1 METTGCRRA
10 GFFIRLVAYLVDSLI
25 LWLASYLAGATGLNR
40 FWVSFLLGAA
50 YFTYFFSTT
59 GQTLG
64 KRLLGLRV
72 VRVDGELL
80 NLTTGLTRYL
90 GYLISG
96 FLLFFGFLMI
106 AVDKDCQGLHDKL
119 AGTFVVKE

>member
-1 METTGCRRA
+1 METTGSRKA
-10 GFFIRLVAYLVDSLI
+10 GFFIRLAAYLVDSLI
-25 LWLASYLAGATGLNR
+25 LWLVSYLVGATGLNR

-50 YFTYFFSTT
+50 YFTYFFSST

-72 VRVDGELL
+72 VRAGGEPL
-80 NLTTGLTRYL
+80 NLTIGLTRYL

-106 AVDKDCQGLHDKL
+106 ALDKDRQGLHDKL
-119 AGTFVVKE
+119 AGTFVVRE